1 MLIACRKRH
10 FSLEALKEAV
20 GRIEQSMLEQ
30 FEDEAP
36 SSIVGDRVLRELSE
50 IDIVAYIR
58 FASVYREFETLDDFE
73 TIIEGMRKRESEV
86 VSS

>member
-10 FSLEALKEAV
+10 FSLDALKKAV
-20 GRIEQSMLEQ
+20 GRIEQGLLEQ

-36 SSIVGDRVLRELSE
+36 SSVVGDRVLRELSE

-73 TIIEGMRKRESEV
+73 AIIEGMRKRESEV